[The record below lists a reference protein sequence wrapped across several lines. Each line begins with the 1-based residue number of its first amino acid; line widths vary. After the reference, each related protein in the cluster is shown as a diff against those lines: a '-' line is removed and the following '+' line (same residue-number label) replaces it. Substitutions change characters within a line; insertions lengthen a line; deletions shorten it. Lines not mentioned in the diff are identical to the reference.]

1 MTKHGRHGQTRY
13 TAPDSRTAN
22 PEMRSKKVLAEKKQE
37 KKGQRLLT
45 GLLGLLTPR
54 HVLVL
59 NDFGSE
65 EAVELCGG

>member
-1 MTKHGRHGQTRY
+1 MTKRGRADKHVIPPRIAY
-13 TAPDSRTAN
+13 NRN
-22 PEMRSKKVLAEKKQE
+22 PGHTHEKGVSGE
-37 KKGQRLLT
+37 EAGKKGQRLLT
-45 GLLGLLTPR
+45 GLLGFLTPR